1 MQRKTRLRPARFFSI
16 QWTMLIAFTII
27 SGVILT
33 VAYFG
38 LYNLITGIFT
48 NEARDNLTSS
58 LHGALAGVDGD
69 RFESLV
75 QDGLNHRI
83 ASIASDERYI
93 EHQKWL
99 HSIASLNPIT
109 IPYSYIRGAQ
119 AGEIY
124 WVGDVRRENVE
135 KKSPAFLEPYSNP
148 LLIQQYESGLQTETF
163 IMEPYTD
170 EWGTWITAYGPIR
183 NSRGEIVGAIALDLD
198 ATEFDPVREDV
209 RNQLLIGFGI
219 SYNILFLLFFTVSQ
233 IFSRQFTKLTL
244 ASEYIGERDYEKGL
258 EVLRARRS
266 VTRLIN
272 LIAPIRY
279 EDEIDILTRSFID
292 MIESIQVGEVSI
304 RRANVELE
312 ARVAERT
319 QALTRANA
327 RLIEEEEN
335 LRQAKEAA
343 EVATRA
349 KSEFLAN
356 MSHELR
362 TPLNAIIGYSEL
374 LMEEAEDHGD
384 RDYLPDLKKIHI
396 AGNHLLELI
405 SSILDLSK
413 IEAGKIQLFLED
425 FDIGEMIRNIQVVA
439 QPLAERKANQFIVD
453 CPPDIGHM
461 VADMT
466 KVRQSLFNLL
476 SNAAKFTEKGEI
488 KLQARRL
495 KGDDSP
501 QDDMII
507 FHVSDSGIGISP
519 EHIQRLY
526 EPFTQADASTT
537 RKYGGTGLGMAITKQ
552 FVQMMGGTIDVESQ
566 VGSGTIFTVRIPAY
580 VRESGA
586 EMALA
591 ESDDEHEEMS
601 AENHGR
607 ILVIDDE
614 AVVRDL
620 MRRVFTKEGYNVI
633 LAASGEEGLRLA
645 IELHPDA
652 ITLDVLMPGLGG
664 WGTLAALKAKPET
677 ADIPVIMVTIV
688 GDSNMGFALG
698 AADYL
703 VKPVSR
709 ERLVEVVRKHFPA
722 QHGGLVL
729 IVEDDNVSREVMVRI
744 LEKEGM
750 VTRTANN
757 GKIALDLLK
766 NERLR
771 PDVILLDLMMP
782 EVDGFQVIEAL
793 RKEDTLSA
801 IPVIVVTAKEL
812 MEEDMIRLNGYVEAV
827 LQKGVYT
834 QKDLLKHVCGLV
846 SGCLSPA
853 SEDRHR

>member
-1 MQRKTRLRPARFFSI
+1 M
-16 QWTMLIAFTII
+16 
-27 SGVILT
+27 V
-33 VAYFG
+33 
-38 LYNLITGIFT
+38 
-48 NEARDNLTSS
+48 
-58 LHGALAGVDGD
+58 
-69 RFESLV
+69 
-75 QDGLNHRI
+75 
-83 ASIASDERYI
+83 
-93 EHQKWL
+93 
-99 HSIASLNPIT
+99 
-109 IPYSYIRGAQ
+109 
-119 AGEIY
+119 
-124 WVGDVRRENVE
+124 
-135 KKSPAFLEPYSNP
+135 
-148 LLIQQYESGLQTETF
+148 
-163 IMEPYTD
+163 PYTD

-183 NSRGEIVGAIALDLD
+183 NSKGEIVGAIALDLD
-198 ATEFDPVREDV
+198 ATQFERVGTDV

-233 IFSRQFTKLTL
+233 IFSRQFTQLTL
-244 ASEYIGERDYEKGL
+244 ASEHIGERDYAKGL

-266 VTRLIN
+266 FTRMIN
-272 LIAPIRY
+272 LFTPIRY

-335 LRQAKEAA
+335 LRQAKDTA

-374 LMEEAEDHGD
+374 LMEEAEDKGD

-425 FDIGEMIRNIQVVA
+425 FDINEMIRNIQVVA

-476 SNAAKFTEKGEI
+476 SNAAKFTEKGNIRLE
-488 KLQARRL
+488 ARRL
-495 KGDDSP
+495 AGDKTP
-501 QDDMII
+501 QEDMIV
-507 FHVSDSGIGISP
+507 FRVQDSGIGISS

-566 VGSGTIFTVRIPAY
+566 VGHGTTFTVRIPAY
-580 VRESGA
+580 VHDSA
-586 EMALA
+586 
-591 ESDDEHEEMS
+591 
-601 AENHGR
+601 AENETGEPENQESEEIPENQGR

-620 MRRVFTKEGYNVI
+620 MRRVFTKEGYEVI
-633 LAASGEEGLRLA
+633 LATNGEEGLKLA
-645 IELHPDA
+645 IEFHPDA

-677 ADIPVIMVTIV
+677 ANIPVIMVTIV

-709 ERLVEVVRKHFPA
+709 ERLVEVVKKHFPVH
-722 QHGGLVL
+722 HGGMVL

-750 VTRTANN
+750 VTRIANN
-757 GKIALDLLK
+757 GKIALDILHD
-766 NERLR
+766 EHLR
-771 PDVILLDLMMP
+771 PDLILLDLMMP

-793 RKEDTLSA
+793 RKDDTLSS

-812 MEEDMIRLNGYVEAV
+812 TEEDLIRLNGYVEAV
-827 LQKGVYT
+827 LQKGVYS
-834 QKDLLKHVCGLV
+834 QRDLLRQVCRLI